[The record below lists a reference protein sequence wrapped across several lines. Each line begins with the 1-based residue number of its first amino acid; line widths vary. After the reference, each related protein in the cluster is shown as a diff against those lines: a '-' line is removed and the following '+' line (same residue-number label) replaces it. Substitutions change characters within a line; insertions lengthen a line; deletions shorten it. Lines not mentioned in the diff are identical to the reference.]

1 MHSSNTRRIAAG
13 TLALVLLA
21 APSVAGAQG
30 KGKDDGKSKSSGGG
44 NKSTVLAKAQAIPR
58 GHLPPPGQCRVWVDG
73 TPPGQ
78 QAEPT
83 DCRTA
88 MEQASGVQ
96 NARVVV
102 GRGTGRE
109 TGKNRVRKGGA
120 VTCENRRTT
129 YPTSAP
135 LMRWATTAASGT
147 RPTELRRWNIP
158 SGATP
163 SINDFN
169 GDGRPETVSWL
180 VNGQPVQ
187 IWHNPDS
194 DGSADVVEIFCNGT
208 EQQQFVY

>member
-21 APSVAGAQG
+21 APAVAGAQG
-30 KGKDDGKSKSSGGG
+30 KGKDDGKSKSRAGG
-44 NKSTVLAKAQAIPR
+44 NKSTVLAKAQDIPR

-78 QAEPT
+78 QAAPT

-88 MEQASGVQ
+88 MEQARGTR

-102 GRGTGRE
+102 GRGASTG
-109 TGKNRVRKGGA
+109 TGTNRVRRGGA
-120 VTCENRRTT
+120 VTCENRRAT
-129 YPTSAP
+129 YPTTAP
-135 LMRWATTAASGT
+135 MMRWAATAAAGT
-147 RPTELRRWNIP
+147 RPAEVRRWNIP
-158 SGATP
+158 SAATP

-169 GDGRPETVSWL
+169 GDGRPDTVTWL

-187 IWHNPDS
+187 IWHNPNF
-194 DGSADVVEIFCNGT
+194 DGTAEVVEIFCNGAK
-208 EQQQFVY
+208 QQQFVY